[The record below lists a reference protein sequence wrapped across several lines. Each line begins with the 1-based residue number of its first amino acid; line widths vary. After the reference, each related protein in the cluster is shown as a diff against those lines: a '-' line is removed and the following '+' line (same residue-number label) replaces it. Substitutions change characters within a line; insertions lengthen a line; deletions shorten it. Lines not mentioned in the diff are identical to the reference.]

1 MSNTTGFLTQSVSDP
16 KQIEWRY
23 NELLCGSTEEN
34 YLLDDYFE
42 FSLVN
47 RVTGIMSSVTN
58 SSLNLPHGFFV
69 GIPQN
74 IDITSLTTN
83 DYDLKITFIDPCFDV
98 TIPINI
104 AASKY
109 LYY

>member
-1 MSNTTGFLTQSVSDP
+1 MSDTTGDYTLSGSDP

-23 NELLCGSTEEN
+23 NELLCGSTEE
-34 YLLDDYFE
+34 DYIPEEYFT

-47 RVTGIMSSVTN
+47 RVTSEMSSVTN
-58 SSLNLPHGFFV
+58 SSLNFPDGFFV
-69 GIPQN
+69 DIPQN
-74 IDITSLTTN
+74 IDITTN
-83 DYDLKITFIDPCFDV
+83 NYDLEITFIDPCFNV
-98 TIPINI
+98 TFPINV